1 MDTDGNWHS
10 VPCDPGMITIN
21 NGDMLALATDG
32 YYPSTTH
39 RVTNPDQE
47 ANEPRFSMPMFLH
60 PRPDVDLKPH
70 FTADMFLQQRLR
82 EIGLK

>member
-1 MDTDGNWHS
+1 
-10 VPCDPGMITIN
+10 
-21 NGDMLALATDG
+21 MLALATDG

-60 PRPDVDLKPH
+60 PRPDVDLKQD